1 MSSVTATSTG
11 MHSTDFPVEFSPQ
24 PQSLGPGGLR
34 DCTEVCEDEQ
44 GALQAAIN
52 VASSLSSNVG
62 TVAFGLL
69 FQATVLDGD
78 VQRLK
83 FILLVLAGT
92 SERSVPNAA
101 TGCPPWP
108 CY

>member
-1 MSSVTATSTG
+1 MGSHRCWVG
-11 MHSTDFPVEFSPQ
+11 RFSAQ
-24 PQSLGPGGLR
+24 AQSLGPAGLSY
-34 DCTEVCEDEQ
+34 CTEVSEDEQ
-44 GALQAAIN
+44 GALQAALN
-52 VASSLSSNVG
+52 VVYSLFSKVG

-69 FQATVLDGD
+69 FQATVVDGD

-101 TGCPPWP
+101 TGCPHWPW
-108 CY
+108 Y